1 MRKNIIDAAMNICLK
16 EGWQA
21 MSMRKISLKIHATAP
36 VIYQYFHNKEAIT
49 AELSAIGFRR
59 LQQTMV
65 MAQTDAKDA
74 EHKLKEIGLAYWV
87 FTIKYTP
94 LYQLMF
100 GIGANISATTS
111 PHLVIQPLV
120 EHIGETMSHLPQNY
134 RANEPALFK
143 KAYLLW
149 AFIHGLASL
158 RITNNSL
165 TENEYLS
172 ILTDNILIFSSINN

>member
-1 MRKNIIDAAMNICLK
+1 MRKNIIDAAMNICLR

-36 VIYQYFHNKEAIT
+36 VIYQYFHNKEALT
-49 AELSAIGFRR
+49 TELSAIGFRR
-59 LQQTMV
+59 LQQMMV
-65 MAQTDAKDA
+65 TAQTDAKDA
-74 EHKLKEIGLAYWV
+74 EHKLREIGLAYWI

-94 LYQLMF
+94 LFQLMF
-100 GIGANISATTS
+100 GIGVNASTTISPNMA
-111 PHLVIQPLV
+111 IQSLIEP
-120 EHIGETMSHLPQNY
+120 IGKIMSFLPQNY
-134 RANEPALFK
+134 KANEPALFK

-165 TENEYLS
+165 TENEYVS
-172 ILTDNILIFSSINN
+172 ILTDNIVLFSSINN